1 MQALWKIFIYLCYHF
16 RLLED
21 SILQHFLLFTGL
33 QLTDWQLHTM
43 ERRNFSFPMP
53 SFLRNSRNNM
63 KNEDSAV
70 ILPPNSPE
78 IHSVE
83 VPAVRPSPSKPL
95 AIANNSSPKHS
106 SIASLSFA
114 SPKLPSSPFYNRK
127 SSSSPSLTVGGPP
140 LALSNPFRQMSN
152 VRTNEGTPRSFVTAN
167 RLFSGSPSESR
178 ASFQTPSFKIKQ
190 EVLYFFLPKLY
201 HG

>member
-1 MQALWKIFIYLCYHF
+1 
-16 RLLED
+16 
-21 SILQHFLLFTGL
+21 
-33 QLTDWQLHTM
+33 M
-43 ERRNFSFPMP
+43 ERRNFSFPVP
-53 SFLRNSRNNM
+53 SFLRNSR
-63 KNEDSAV
+63 KTSRNEDSAL

-140 LALSNPFRQMSN
+140 LTLSNPFRQMSN
-152 VRTNEGTPRSFVTAN
+152 VRTNEVTPRLFGTSKG
-167 RLFSGSPSESR
+167 LFSGTPSESR
-178 ASFQTPSFKIKQ
+178 ATFQTPSFQIKQ
-190 EVLYFFLPKLY
+190 ENPQVLYQLQSIVTSIVSK
-201 HG
+201 